1 MKYDVPLRV
10 LGSALVVF
18 GYFVIVHIDVT
29 VGVALS
35 LTGDTLA
42 LPFFIRTKA
51 WDVVGMISVL
61 SFVSISKLIS
71 SQTGF

>member
-1 MKYDVPLRV
+1 MRYDVPLRV

-18 GYFVIVHIDVT
+18 AYFYIVYIDVT

-35 LTGDTLA
+35 LTGDCLA

-61 SFVSISKLIS
+61 SFVSISKLFS
-71 SQTGF
+71 SLSGV

>member
-18 GYFVIVHIDVT
+18 AYFYIVYIDVT
-29 VGVALS
+29 AGVALS
-35 LTGDTLA
+35 LTGNCLA

-61 SFVSISKLIS
+61 SIVSISKLFS
-71 SQTGF
+71 SLSGV

>member
-18 GYFVIVHIDVT
+18 AYFYIVYIDVT

-35 LTGDTLA
+35 LTGDCLA

-61 SFVSISKLIS
+61 SFVSISKLFS
-71 SQTGF
+71 SLSGV

>member
-1 MKYDVPLRV
+1 MRYDVPLRV
-10 LGSALVVF
+10 VGSFLVVF
-18 GYFVIVHIDVT
+18 AYFVIVYIDVT

-51 WDVVGMISVL
+51 WDVVAMISVL

>member
-1 MKYDVPLRV
+1 MRYDVPLRV
-10 LGSALVVF
+10 VGSFLVVF
-18 GYFVIVHIDVT
+18 AYFVLVHIDVT

-51 WDVVGMISVL
+51 WDVVGMIGVL